1 MAKSGMQQ
9 LDDLIGELEAITGAS
24 IQTTELPAVPK
35 EKKEKVKS
43 AVAAPPSVVE
53 SAAKEKEELDVNALD
68 LRVGVIV
75 KVQKHETADKLYCEE
90 IDIGEPEPRCIAS
103 GLVPHYTLE
112 EMQNRRLIVIANLPP
127 KKLVGFKS
135 QGMVH
140 NYLPRLIYMDT
151 LTGSFHIG
159 IMRSKSN
166 RC

>member
-1 MAKSGMQQ
+1 MQQ
-9 LDDLIGELEAITGAS
+9 LDDLIGELEALTGAC
-24 IQTTELPAVPK
+24 ELPPAPKEGK
-35 EKKEKVKS
+35 EKKEKKEKGKS
-43 AVAAPPSVVE
+43 ATESIAVTESVV
-53 SAAKEKEELDVNALD
+53 KEDLDINALD

-90 IDIGEPEPRCIAS
+90 IDIGEPDGPRAIAS

-135 QGMVH
+135 QGMVLTH
-140 NYLPRLIYMDT
+140 SLTQSLILSLT
-151 LTGSFHIG
+151 LTYLGTMCGQSH
-159 IMRSKSN
+159 

>member
-24 IQTTELPAVPK
+24 AQTAELPAVPK

-43 AVAAPPSVVE
+43 AAPPTVVE
-53 SAAKEKEELDVNALD
+53 TAAKEKEELDINALD

-103 GLVPHYTLE
+103 GLVPHYSLE

-135 QGMVH
+135 QGMVYT
-140 NYLPRLIYMDT
+140 YLP
-151 LTGSFHIG
+151 
-159 IMRSKSN
+159 
-166 RC
+166 

>member
-1 MAKSGMQQ
+1 MAKPGMQQ

-24 IQTTELPAVPK
+24 TQTAELPAVPK

-53 SAAKEKEELDVNALD
+53 SAAKEKEELDINALD

-135 QGMVH
+135 QGMVYI
-140 NYLPRLIYMDT
+140 YLPRLI
-151 LTGSFHIG
+151 
-159 IMRSKSN
+159 
-166 RC
+166 